1 MKRRTETSESTRKAI
16 VNMKEAGMKGA
27 TIARILKIPE
37 RTVSSILS
45 RFRER
50 GTVTNKPR
58 SGRPRLTSI
67 RQDRRIVRL
76 SLADPSL
83 TCVDIAAK
91 FNASNGNISRRTVG
105 RRLSAVGLNGRR
117 PAKKPLIRFKNRKA
131 RVEFACRHLHWTS
144 SDWSKVLFSG
154 ESKFNL
160 FGSDGIKY
168 VRRPSVERFNPRY
181 IKATVKHNG
190 GSVMVS
196 GAFSLNGMALSSEF
210 TEKND

>member
-1 MKRRTETSESTRKAI
+1 METRTKTSESTRKAI

-27 TIARILKIPE
+27 TIARILKIPKL
-37 RTVSSILS
+37 TVSSILS
-45 RFRER
+45 RSRQR
-50 GTVTNKPR
+50 GTVANEPR

-91 FNASNGNISRRTVG
+91 FSASDGLNISRRTVG

-117 PAKKPLIRFKNRKA
+117 PVRKPLIRSKNRKA
-131 RVEFACRHLHWTS
+131 RVEFARRHLHWIS
-144 SDWSKVLFSG
+144 SDWSKVLFSD
-154 ESKFNL
+154 ESKFKL

-168 VRRPSVERFNPRY
+168 VRRPSGERFNPRY

-190 GSVMVS
+190 GSVMVY
-196 GAFSLNGMALSSEF
+196 GAFPLTEWALSSEF
-210 TEKND
+210 TER

>member
-1 MKRRTETSESTRKAI
+1 MERRTETPESTRKAI

-50 GTVTNKPR
+50 GTVANGPR

-91 FNASNGNISRRTVG
+91 FNASDGLNISRRTVG
-105 RRLSAVGLNGRR
+105 RRLSAIGLNGRR

-131 RVEFACRHLHWTS
+131 RVEFARRHLHWTS
-144 SDWSKVLFSG
+144 SDCTKVLFSD

-160 FGSDGIKY
+160 FGSDVLRY
-168 VRRPSVERFNPRY
+168 VRRPSRERFNPRY
-181 IKATVKHNG
+181 IKAIVKHNG
-190 GSVMVS
+190 SSVMVY
-196 GAFSLNGMALSSEF
+196 GAFSLNGMDLSSEF
-210 TEKND
+210 TER